1 MPDLTSLFVDHVYS
15 TLNQTEKI
23 TVSLLQTLKSHVVR
37 YKKNGQDQP
46 LFSRFLG
53 LNYLLIFMFFPV
65 YLFYWCYL
73 YPVYYVCAKL
83 LVYLRLPIKILRRRS
98 RLFNALIS
106 HTMEI
111 LSIAELILQKI
122 LTSKISEL
130 LAFCIST
137 AIEV

>member
-23 TVSLLQTLKSHVVR
+23 TVSLLQSLKSHVVQ

-53 LNYLLIFMFFPV
+53 LNYLLIFMFFPM

-73 YPVYYVCAKL
+73 YPLYYVYAKL
-83 LVYLRLPIKILRRRS
+83 FIYLRLPIKILRRRS

-111 LSIAELILQKI
+111 FSIADLILQKI